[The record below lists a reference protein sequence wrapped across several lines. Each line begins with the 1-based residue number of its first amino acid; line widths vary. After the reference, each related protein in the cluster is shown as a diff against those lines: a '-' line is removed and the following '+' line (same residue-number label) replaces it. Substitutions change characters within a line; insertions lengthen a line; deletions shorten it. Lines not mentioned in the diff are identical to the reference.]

1 MLFSSELMEK
11 GVWNIRIYLLHHAII
26 HHDVYQHKD
35 NLQCS
40 FWKTC
45 SSTHKMKR
53 IHYLNERT
61 RDRIYMELWL
71 TLDRIWILHQSL
83 HSEKWSDKHVLFTAW
98 LIGLGNE
105 NVQVSRDQ
113 LGNNIFYNT
122 QKSFLQCNLDLFCF
136 CNQRRITLLNL
147 MINNCKIWNCIYM
160 RICVSRFSWCL

>member
-1 MLFSSELMEK
+1 MFINTKTILNVVFEK
-11 GVWNIRIYLLHHAII
+11 HVCLPIRWNYTQFKL
-26 HHDVYQHKD
+26 K
-35 NLQCS
+35 
-40 FWKTC
+40 
-45 SSTHKMKR
+45 KR
-53 IHYLNERT
+53 VT
-61 RDRIYMELWL
+61 RNRIYMELWL
-71 TLDRIWILHQSL
+71 TLDRIWILHQNL

-160 RICVSRFSWCL
+160 RICVSRFS